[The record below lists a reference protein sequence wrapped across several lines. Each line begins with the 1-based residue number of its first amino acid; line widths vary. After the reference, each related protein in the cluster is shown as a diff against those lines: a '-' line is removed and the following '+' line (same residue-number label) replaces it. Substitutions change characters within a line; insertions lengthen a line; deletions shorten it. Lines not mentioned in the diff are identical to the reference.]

1 MKTDFRFKILV
12 AEIDYLCL
20 VQKCRFVDMIRR
32 LVTPESQNVML
43 QIPPQ
48 FVGKKV
54 EIIAFTVDEAAT
66 ESSLKDQPVTHF
78 ASQAVLAKDWLR
90 PEEDKA
96 WQDL

>member
-1 MKTDFRFKILV
+1 
-12 AEIDYLCL
+12 
-20 VQKCRFVDMIRR
+20 MIRR

-43 QIPPQ
+43 QIPLQ

-54 EIIAFTVDEAAT
+54 EIIAFTLDEEAT
-66 ESSLKDQPVTHF
+66 NSISNDEPLTYF
-78 ASQAVLAKDWLR
+78 ASQAVLAKDWLS

>member
-1 MKTDFRFKILV
+1 
-12 AEIDYLCL
+12 
-20 VQKCRFVDMIRR
+20 MIRR
-32 LVTPESQNVML
+32 LLTPESQNVML
-43 QIPPQ
+43 QIPLQ

-54 EIIAFTVDEAAT
+54 EIIAFTLDEEAT
-66 ESSLKDQPVTHF
+66 NSVSNDEPLTHF

>member
-1 MKTDFRFKILV
+1 
-12 AEIDYLCL
+12 
-20 VQKCRFVDMIRR
+20 MIRR

-54 EIIAFTVDEAAT
+54 EIIAFTIDEAVT
-66 ESSLKDQPVTHF
+66 NPLSDDEPMTHF
-78 ASQAVLAKDWLR
+78 ASQTVLAKDWLS